1 MTKLKNL
8 HSKAIEIVNR
18 IFYTLLANNDK
29 QEWRKGLN
37 FIDNKLMKLKMWERW
52 EEMFIWEQVK
62 REMNKRYWKK
72 FDIWKK

>member
-8 HSKAIEIVNR
+8 YSKAIEIVNR

-37 FIDNKLMKLKMWERW
+37 FIDNKLMKLKM
-52 EEMFIWEQVK
+52 
-62 REMNKRYWKK
+62 
-72 FDIWKK
+72 